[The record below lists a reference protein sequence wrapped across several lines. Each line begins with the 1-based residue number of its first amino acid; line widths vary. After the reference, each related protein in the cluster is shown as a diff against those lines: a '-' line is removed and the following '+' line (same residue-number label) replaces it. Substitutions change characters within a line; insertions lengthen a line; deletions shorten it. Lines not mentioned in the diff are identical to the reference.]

1 MKTAILQVV
10 SQSCPIATVSD
21 NNDGQQ
27 STKCFIRL
35 CEPGG
40 RHADEYLCLMA
51 GPMAERC
58 WLPGTLVAASL
69 GFGVLEKG
77 GKWHQASWINEI
89 VEIK

>member
-1 MKTAILQVV
+1 MKNIIARVV
-10 SQSCPIATVSD
+10 SQTSPIATNSSD
-21 NNDGQQ
+21 SQGQQ

-35 CEPGG
+35 REPGG

-51 GPMAERC
+51 GPMAERR
-58 WLPGTLVAASL
+58 WLPGTLVAASI